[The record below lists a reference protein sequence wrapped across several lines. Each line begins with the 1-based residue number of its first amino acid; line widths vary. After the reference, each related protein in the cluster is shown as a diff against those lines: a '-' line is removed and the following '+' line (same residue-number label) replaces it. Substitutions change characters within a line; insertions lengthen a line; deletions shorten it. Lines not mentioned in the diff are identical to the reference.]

1 MNNQLSDIGVGN
13 LNFHPMPKRFMV
25 WDKISKQFRGDGKIF
40 SWQEIA
46 CMLCPSPLDSEEEV
60 QEREQRCELVQ
71 STNLFAKDGK
81 EIFEGSIVRDFDDA
95 IGVVYYDLEDGEYRA
110 KSTNGDSFELA
121 ESSCDLKVLGHILSN
136 PELLE
141 DEDNHARDKT
151 VEEGVI
157 MSNFTA
163 RTRLRGEVT
172 YHKANWIDNYYD
184 HGAYGVKF
192 LEGPHEGEIHPPKDC
207 AIAKDDAYLLRREK

>member
-1 MNNQLSDIGVGN
+1 MPENNI
-13 LNFHPMPKRFMV
+13 NFQPMPKRFMV

-81 EIFEGSIVRDFDDA
+81 EIFEGSLLQTDKE
-95 IGVVYYDLEDGEYRA
+95 GVGYVYMED
-110 KSTNGDSFELA
+110 NGQWNVLF
-121 ESSCDLKVLGHILSN
+121 ESSVHSLWDLLYAPSCKLVGHILSN

-141 DEDNHARDKT
+141 EQ
-151 VEEGVI
+151 
-157 MSNFTA
+157 
-163 RTRLRGEVT
+163 
-172 YHKANWIDNYYD
+172 
-184 HGAYGVKF
+184 
-192 LEGPHEGEIHPPKDC
+192 
-207 AIAKDDAYLLRREK
+207 